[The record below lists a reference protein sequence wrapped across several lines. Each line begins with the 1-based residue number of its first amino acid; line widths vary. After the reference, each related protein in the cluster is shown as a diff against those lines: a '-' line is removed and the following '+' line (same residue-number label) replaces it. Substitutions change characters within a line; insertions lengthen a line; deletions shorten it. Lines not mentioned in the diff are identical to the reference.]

1 MLKTN
6 TTVTPDLDLVYKK
19 WEQRAPTSAPT
30 SKPKEVTGQLTSR
43 ILCEGRQ
50 RWTDKFGDSVRPV
63 RHRKVRERRRAT
75 SASTVSV
82 SSRLIAQFKTTP
94 IVTADTLRVV
104 RPFMGQCCA
113 CLPDSKVDLISS
125 TTASLGIR
133 DILNV
138 KTELRSGG
146 WLESSFDQLV
156 YSLRRKTIHKYPEV
170 SLAVLTCNRVKEAL
184 QQQNE
189 EAEEGVG
196 QMLPGDVG
204 AKNLLCGMQA
214 KISNRL
220 LRLAGWFLLKFLSY
234 FLHSV
239 QIHKG
244 QLEMVQKAVARGNPV
259 IYIPLHRSHLDY
271 ILVTFILWNYS
282 IKAPYI
288 AAGDNLRMPIFSSLI
303 TGLGGFFIR
312 RKLDKKVGRKDT
324 VYRAVLHSYMQELLK
339 RGEALEFFIEG
350 GRSRTG
356 KACQPKG
363 GLVSVV
369 VDAQLN
375 DIMEDAYIVPI
386 SINYEKILDGNFNH
400 EQMGLPKVKET
411 FIGTLKAIWRVFCS
425 DFGSVRVEFCQ
436 PFSLKEYLLK
446 IQPVQ
451 VSPPNSGS
459 DLSGQESPPE
469 SPPPIH
475 KAGSVSSLFGTDIMV
490 EDQRHAIKQLSE
502 HIVHT
507 CVHATPVMCTNM
519 LAFLLLTKHR
529 EGTSM
534 KQLIQDFDWLRQE
547 MKNRNRDVAFVGSSS
562 EVTHYTCALL
572 GTNLVQRSSTSDCD
586 DWVEPVLSLPT
597 VFELSY
603 YSNTLVSAYLLES
616 VLVCSVIYHCDIGL
630 FVPSQSRTADVMSA
644 STDDIMDTACEIC
657 KLLRYEFICIPPCD
671 KLEETLLETLHHL
684 ISRELFKSRD
694 QQMSANIDPIN
705 ARMSKQFAEVCW
717 EDEEIDGG
725 IFQEQF
731 IKANMERRDCVE
743 NMVFLHHVLAPF
755 LESYLLTARQINT
768 NLTTELPENDFLQ
781 SVHAFARTRVEQG
794 IAGYAESA
802 AFESIKNALKAF
814 QDVKIIDCYY
824 AGNIRMVEVRDHFE
838 VRDKI
843 NNYIGLL
850 ESLQE

>member
-6 TTVTPDLDLVYKK
+6 TSVTPDLDLVYKK
-19 WEQRAPTSAPT
+19 WEKQGPPTGSL
-30 SKPKEVTGQLTSR
+30 PKTREVTGQLTNR
-43 ILCEGRQ
+43 ILNEGRQ
-50 RWTDKFGDSVRPV
+50 RWREKFGDSVKPV
-63 RHRKVRERRRAT
+63 HHRKSRDRRKAPP
-75 SASTVSV
+75 VS
-82 SSRLIAQFKTTP
+82 SDSIASRLIAQFKSSP

-113 CLPDSKVDLISS
+113 CLPDSKIDLISS
-125 TTASLGIR
+125 TTSGLGIR

-146 WLESSFDQLV
+146 LLEMTFDQLV
-156 YSLRRKTIHKYPEV
+156 YSLRRKTIHKYPDV
-170 SLAVLTCNRVKEAL
+170 SLAVLTCNRVKEAV
-184 QQQNE
+184 QQQSD
-189 EAEEGVG
+189 EGVSTG
-196 QMLPGDVG
+196 RTKPGDVV
-204 AKNLLCGMQA
+204 AKDLLREMQA

-244 QLEMVQKAVARGNPV
+244 QLEMVEKAVERGVPV

-312 RKLDKKVGRKDT
+312 RKLDKKIGTKDK

-369 VDAQLN
+369 VDAQIN
-375 DIMEDAYIVPI
+375 DVMEDAYIVPI
-386 SINYEKILDGNFNH
+386 SINYEKILDGNFNR

-411 FIGTLKAIWRVFCS
+411 FIGAIKAIWRVFCS

-436 PFSLKEYLLK
+436 PFSLKEYLMK

-451 VSPPNSGS
+451 PSPPHS
-459 DLSGQESPPE
+459 DTSSQGSPPE
-469 SPPPIH
+469 SPPPMQ
-475 KAGSVSSLFGTDIMV
+475 KAGSLSSLFGTDIMV

-519 LAFLLLTKHR
+519 VAFLLLTKHR

-547 MKNRNRDVAFVGSSS
+547 MKSRNRDVAFVGSSS
-562 EVTHYTCALL
+562 EVTHYACSLL
-572 GTNLVQRSSTSDCD
+572 GSNLIQRGSGD
-586 DWVEPVLSLPT
+586 DGDIQVIPILSLPT

-630 FVPSQSRTADVMSA
+630 FVPSQSRTANVMAA
-644 STDDIMDTACEIC
+644 SIDDIIDTASEIC
-657 KLLRYEFICIPPCD
+657 KLLRYEFICIPPCE
-671 KLEETLLETLHHL
+671 KVEETLLETLHNL
-684 ISRELFKSRD
+684 ISRELFKYRD
-694 QQMSANIDPIN
+694 QQTGSNLDSVN
-705 ARMSKQFAEVCW
+705 NRMSKQFSELSW
-717 EDEEIDGG
+717 EDEDEG

-731 IKANMERRDCVE
+731 IKANMERLDCVE

-755 LESYLLTARQINT
+755 LESYLLTARKINT
-768 NLTTELPENDFLQ
+768 DLATELPENDFLHD
-781 SVHAFARTRVEQG
+781 VLTFAKKRVEQG
-794 IAGYAESA
+794 IAGYVESA
-802 AFESIKNALKAF
+802 AFESIKNALKAY
-814 QDVKIIDCYY
+814 QDVKVIDCYF
-824 AGNIRMVEVRDHFE
+824 AGDIKMVEVRDHFE

-843 NNYIGLL
+843 RNYIGLL

>member
-6 TTVTPDLDLVYKK
+6 TSVTPDLDLVYKK
-19 WEQRAPTSAPT
+19 WEQRTPTTPNP
-30 SKPKEVTGQLTSR
+30 KPREVTGQLTNR
-43 ILCEGRQ
+43 ILSEGRQ
-50 RWTDKFGDSVRPV
+50 RWREKFGDSVRPV
-63 RHRKVRERRRAT
+63 RHRKVRERRRAAPT
-75 SASTVSV
+75 PTDSIASRV
-82 SSRLIAQFKTTP
+82 IAQFKSTP
-94 IVTADTLRVV
+94 IVTADSLRVV

-113 CLPDSKVDLISS
+113 CLPDSKIDLISS
-125 TTASLGIR
+125 TTASQGIR

-146 WLESSFDQLV
+146 FLETSFDQLV
-156 YSLRRKTIHKYPEV
+156 YSLRRKTIHKYPDV
-170 SLAVLTCNRVKEAL
+170 SLSVLTCNRVKEAVL
-184 QQQNE
+184 QHSE
-189 EAEEGVG
+189 EDDVVG
-196 QMLPGDVG
+196 KVQSGDVV
-204 AKNLLCGMQA
+204 AKDLLSGMQA

-234 FLHSV
+234 FLHGV

-244 QLEMVQKAVARGNPV
+244 QLEMVQKAVARGTPV

-271 ILVTFILWNYS
+271 ILVTFVLWNYS

-312 RKLDKKVGRKDT
+312 RKLDKKIGRKDK

-375 DIMEDAYIVPI
+375 DVMEDAYIVPI
-386 SINYEKILDGNFNH
+386 SINYEKILDGNFNR

-411 FIGTLKAIWRVFCS
+411 FIGTIKAIWRVFCS

-436 PFSLKEYLLK
+436 PFSLKEYLVK
-446 IQPVQ
+446 IQPPQ
-451 VSPPNSGS
+451 PSPPNSGS
-459 DLSGQESPPE
+459 DLSGQDSPPE

-519 LAFLLLTKHR
+519 VAFLLLTKHR
-529 EGTSM
+529 EGTTM
-534 KQLIQDFDWLRQE
+534 KQLIQDFDWLMHE
-547 MKNRNRDVAFVGSSS
+547 MKSRNRDVAFIGSSS
-562 EVTHYTCALL
+562 QVTYYACALL
-572 GTNLVQRSSTSDCD
+572 GSSLIKISSSNEGEDQVIPT
-586 DWVEPVLSLPT
+586 LSLPT

-630 FVPSQSRTADVMSA
+630 FVPSQSQTADVMSA
-644 STDDIMDTACEIC
+644 STDDILDTASEIC

-684 ISRELFKSRD
+684 ISRELFKYRD
-694 QQMSANIDPIN
+694 QQTGSNLDLVN
-705 ARMSKQFAEVCW
+705 ARMSKQFAEVGW
-717 EDEEIDGG
+717 EDEELDGE

-743 NMVFLHHVLAPF
+743 NMVFLHHILAPF

-768 NLTTELPENDFLQ
+768 NLKTEMPEDDFLHN
-781 SVHAFARTRVEQG
+781 VHAWAKTRVEKG

-802 AFESIKNALKAF
+802 AFESIKNALKAY
-814 QDVKIIDCYY
+814 QDVKVIDCYY

-838 VRDKI
+838 VQDKV

>member
-6 TTVTPDLDLVYKK
+6 TSVTPDLDLVYKK
-19 WEQRAPTSAPT
+19 WEQRGQSSANQ
-30 SKPKEVTGQLTSR
+30 SKPREVTGQLTSR

-50 RWTDKFGDSVRPV
+50 RWRDKFGDSVRPV
-63 RHRKVRERRRAT
+63 RHRKVRDRRRAAP
-75 SASTVSV
+75 ASTDSIA
-82 SSRLIAQFKTTP
+82 SRLIAQFKTTP

-113 CLPDSKVDLISS
+113 CLPDSKIDLISS
-125 TTASLGIR
+125 TTSSQGIR

-146 WLESSFDQLV
+146 FLETSFDQLV
-156 YSLRRKTIHKYPEV
+156 YSLRRKTIHKYPDV
-170 SLAVLTCNRVKEAL
+170 SLAVLTCNRVKEAV
-184 QQQNE
+184 QQQS
-189 EAEEGVG
+189 EEGDNSRDVT
-196 QMLPGDVG
+196 PGDVV
-204 AKNLLCGMQA
+204 AKDLLCGMQA

-234 FLHSV
+234 FLQSV

-244 QLEMVQKAVARGNPV
+244 QLEMVEKSVKRGIPV

-312 RKLDKKVGRKDT
+312 RKLDKKIGRKDT

-369 VDAQLN
+369 VDAQMN
-375 DIMEDAYIVPI
+375 DVMEDAYIVPI
-386 SINYEKILDGNFNH
+386 SINYEKILDGNYNR

-411 FIGTLKAIWRVFCS
+411 FIGAMKAIWRVFCS

-436 PFSLKEYLLK
+436 PFSLKEYLVK
-446 IQPVQ
+446 IQPAQ
-451 VSPPNSGS
+451 PSPPTS
-459 DLSGQESPPE
+459 DISSQDSPPE

-490 EDQRHAIKQLSE
+490 EDQRHVIKQLSE

-519 LAFLLLTKHR
+519 VAFLLLTKHR

-534 KQLIQDFDWLRQE
+534 KQLIQDFDWLRQD
-547 MKNRNRDVAFVGSSS
+547 MKSRNRDVAFVGSSS
-562 EVTHYTCALL
+562 EVTHYACALL
-572 GTNLVQRSSTSDCD
+572 GSSLIQRSSSKECENR
-586 DWVEPVLSLPT
+586 VVPILSLPT

-644 STDDIMDTACEIC
+644 STDDIIDTASEIC

-684 ISRELFKSRD
+684 ISRELFTYRD
-694 QQMSANIDPIN
+694 QQTSSNLDPVN
-705 ARMSKQFAEVCW
+705 ARMSKQFSELSW
-717 EDEEIDGG
+717 EDEEMDGG

-768 NLTTELPENDFLQ
+768 NLITELPENDFLHCVLA
-781 SVHAFARTRVEQG
+781 SAKTRVEQG

-802 AFESIKNALKAF
+802 AFESIKNALKAY

-824 AGNIRMVEVRDHFE
+824 AGNIRMVEIRDHFE